1 MGGVGK
7 GSEGHA
13 MSSQTND
20 IVILGI
26 ETSCDETSAAVLVNG
41 TDLRSHVISSQIVT
55 HQRYGGV
62 VPEIASREHSL
73 HIQPVVQQA
82 MDAAKVGFEDLSAIA
97 VTYGPGL
104 VGSLLVGVSGAKA
117 MAYAAGIPLIGI
129 NHLEAHIYANFLD
142 HPKLE
147 FPFLALLVSGGH
159 THLIYF
165 AAHGQYQVLGHT
177 RDDAAGEALDKVAR
191 TLGLGYPGGPQ
202 IQKIAMDGDAQA
214 FKFPRAMLE
223 PDSLDFSFSGM
234 KSAVL
239 NTLNSARMRGET
251 LNVPDLAASFQ
262 QAVVDVLVGK
272 ALRALERTGA
282 KTLLLAGGVAANNLL
297 RETLDKELSERK
309 VHFVYPPPI
318 YCTDNGAMI
327 AITGYYHYLAGDFA
341 PWTLNAAPGLGLEGL
356 V

>member
-1 MGGVGK
+1 VGGIGKRSECEVK
-7 GSEGHA
+7 GSQKSE
-13 MSSQTND
+13 

-41 TDLRSHVISSQIVT
+41 TDLHSHVISSQIVT
-55 HQRYGGV
+55 HQKYGGV
-62 VPEIASREHSL
+62 VPEIASREHCL
-73 HIQPVVQQA
+73 HIQPVVQEA
-82 MDAAKVGFEDLSAIA
+82 LDTAKLGFSDLSAIA

-117 MAYAAGIPLIGI
+117 MAYAIGIPLLGI
-129 NHLEAHIYANFLD
+129 NHLEGHIYANFLHHQD
-142 HPKLE
+142 LE

-159 THLIYF
+159 THLIF
-165 AAHGQYQVLGHT
+165 FEAHGQYQVLGHT

-202 IQKIAMDGDAQA
+202 IQKVAKDGDAQA

-262 QAVVDVLVGK
+262 QAVVDVLVRK
-272 ALRALERTGA
+272 ALRAIERTGV
-282 KTLLLAGGVAANNLL
+282 KTLLLAGGVAANTLL
-297 RETLDKELSERK
+297 RETLDQELSERSIRL
-309 VHFVYPPPI
+309 VYPPPI
-318 YCTDNGAMI
+318 FCTDNGAMI
-327 AITGYYHYLAGDFA
+327 AITGYYHYLAGDFS
-341 PWTLNAAPGLGLEGL
+341 PWTLNAVPGLGLG
-356 V
+356 

>member
-1 MGGVGK
+1 MGGIGNGCECDVTWSHNK
-7 GSEGHA
+7 
-13 MSSQTND
+13 D
-20 IVILGI
+20 VIILGI

-41 TDLRSHVISSQIVT
+41 KDLRSHIISSQIVT

-73 HIQPVVQQA
+73 HLHLVIQQA
-82 MDAAKVGFEDLSAIA
+82 LDEAQVDFCDLSAIA

-117 MAYAAGIPLIGI
+117 MAYAAGIPLLGI
-129 NHLEAHIYANFLD
+129 NHLEGHIYANFLNQQD
-142 HPKLE
+142 LD
-147 FPFLALLVSGGH
+147 FPLLALLVSGGH
-159 THLIYF
+159 THLILF
-165 AAHGQYQVLGHT
+165 EAHGRYQVLGHT

-202 IQKIAMDGDAQA
+202 IQRVAQEGNASA

-251 LNVPDLAASFQ
+251 LNVPDIAASFQ
-262 QAVVDVLVGK
+262 QAVVDVLVAK
-272 ALRALERTGA
+272 ALLALERTGV
-282 KTLLLAGGVAANNLL
+282 KTLLLAGGVAANSLL
-297 RETLDKELSERK
+297 RETLEKSLAADKVRL
-309 VHFVYPPPI
+309 VYPLPI

-327 AITGYYHYLAGDFA
+327 AVAGYYHYLARDFA
-341 PWTLNAAPGLGLEGL
+341 PWTLNAVPGLGLE
-356 V
+356 

>member
-1 MGGVGK
+1 MGGIGTEGEGDVMGNQQ
-7 GSEGHA
+7 SE
-13 MSSQTND
+13 

-82 MDAAKVGFEDLSAIA
+82 LDEAKLGFSDLSAIA

-117 MAYAAGIPLIGI
+117 MAYAAGIPLIGV
-129 NHLEAHIYANFLD
+129 NHLEGHIYANFLHQQD
-142 HPKLE
+142 LE

-159 THLIYF
+159 THLILF
-165 AAHGQYQVLGHT
+165 KAHGKYEVLGRT

-202 IQKIAMDGDAQA
+202 IQKVAKDGDAQA
-214 FKFPRAMLE
+214 YKFPRAMLE
-223 PDSLDFSFSGM
+223 RDSLDFSFSGM
-234 KSAVL
+234 KSSVL

-251 LNVPDLAASFQ
+251 LHVPDVAASFQ
-262 QAVVDVLVGK
+262 QAVVDVLVKK
-272 ALRALERTGA
+272 ALRAIDRTGV
-282 KTLLLAGGVAANNLL
+282 KTLLLAGGVAANTLL
-297 RETLDKELSERK
+297 RETLDGELSARSMRL
-309 VHFVYPPPI
+309 VYPPPI
-318 YCTDNGAMI
+318 FCTDNGAMI
-327 AITGYYHYLAGDFA
+327 AITGYYHYLTGDFS
-341 PWTLNAAPGLGLEGL
+341 PWTLNADPGLNLT
-356 V
+356 

>member
-1 MGGVGK
+1 M
-7 GSEGHA
+7 
-13 MSSQTND
+13 
-20 IVILGI
+20 
-26 ETSCDETSAAVLVNG
+26 NG
-41 TDLRSHVISSQIVT
+41 TDLRSHIISSQIVT
-55 HQRYGGV
+55 HQKYGGV

-73 HIQPVVQQA
+73 HLYLVVQQA
-82 MDAAKVGFEDLSAIA
+82 LDEAKVNFSGLSAIA

-129 NHLEAHIYANFLD
+129 NHLEGHIYANFLD
-142 HPKLE
+142 HQDLE
-147 FPFLALLVSGGH
+147 FPLLALLVSGGH
-159 THLIYF
+159 THLILF
-165 AAHGQYQVLGHT
+165 EAHGQYQVLGHT

-202 IQKIAMDGDAQA
+202 IQRVAQEGDAFA

-239 NTLNSARMRGET
+239 NTLNSARMQGDT
-251 LNVPDLAASFQ
+251 LSVPDIAASFQ
-262 QAVVDVLVGK
+262 QAVVDVLVRK
-272 ALRALERTGA
+272 TLIAIERTGV
-282 KTLLLAGGVAANNLL
+282 KTLLLAGGVAANSLL
-297 RETLDKELSERK
+297 RETLENSLSEHN
-309 VHFVYPPPI
+309 VHLVCPPPI

-327 AITGYYHYLAGDFA
+327 AVAGYYHYLAGDFA
-341 PWTLNAAPGLGLEGL
+341 PWTLNAVPGLEL

>member
-1 MGGVGK
+1 MGSQK
-7 GSEGHA
+7 SE
-13 MSSQTND
+13 

-41 TDLRSHVISSQIVT
+41 TELRSHVISSQIVT

-62 VPEIASREHSL
+62 VPEIASREHIL

-82 MDAAKVGFEDLSAIA
+82 LDEAKLSFSDLSAIA

-117 MAYAAGIPLIGI
+117 MAYAAGVPLIGI
-129 NHLEAHIYANFLD
+129 NHLEGHIYANFLHHQD
-142 HPKLE
+142 LE

-159 THLIYF
+159 THLIF
-165 AAHGQYQVLGHT
+165 FEAHGRYEVLGQT
-177 RDDAAGEALDKVAR
+177 LDDAAGEALDKVAR
-191 TLGLGYPGGPQ
+191 TLGLKYPGGPE
-202 IQKIAMDGDAQA
+202 IQKVAKNGDAQA

-223 PDSLDFSFSGM
+223 KNSLDFSFSGM

-239 NTLNSARMRGET
+239 NTLNSAHMRGET

-262 QAVVDVLVGK
+262 QAVVDVLVRK
-272 ALRALERTGA
+272 AIRAIKRTGV
-282 KTLLLAGGVAANNLL
+282 KTLLLAGGVAANTLL
-297 RETLDKELSERK
+297 RETLEQELIAWNVRLVCPS
-309 VHFVYPPPI
+309 PI

-327 AITGYYHYLAGDFA
+327 AITGYYHYLAGDFS
-341 PWTLNAAPGLGLEGL
+341 PWTLNANPSLGLG
-356 V
+356 